1 MTLTTKQQAFVEHY
15 LRTWNASE
23 AARLAGYSE
32 KSARLIGHE
41 NLTKPDIQTAIQ
53 ERLAELRMSADEVL
67 VRLAEQA
74 RATLADF
81 IDIPA
86 PGARAHSDATEAHAA
101 LAGWSLNLHKAEQ
114 RGKLHLIKKLKSGQ
128 WGPEIELYDAQAAL
142 QLLGRHHKLFVDRT
156 ELTGK
161 DGNPIE
167 VSDARAALAAKLARR
182 AGADDPEAGSGGS

>member
-15 LRTWNASE
+15 LACWNGAE

-32 KSARLIGHE
+32 NTAREQASRL
-41 NLTKPDIQTAIQ
+41 LTNVNVQAEIQA
-53 ERLAELRMSADEVL
+53 RLAELKMSADEVL
-67 VRLAEQA
+67 VRLTDQA

-81 IDIPA
+81 IDISKSTVPA
-86 PGARAHSDATEAHAA
+86 SNMTEAQAK
-101 LAGWSLNLHKAEQ
+101 LSGWSVNLHKAER

-142 QLLGRHHKLFVDRT
+142 QLLGRHYKLFVDRT

-167 VSDARAALAAKLARR
+167 VSDARTTLAAKLARR
-182 AGADDPEAGSGGS
+182 AGADDPEPDSGGS